1 MIIMPKFLQM
11 KSLDDTDRAILA
23 LAQGDLPIEER
34 PFDVWADQ
42 LGMEVHELLGRL
54 NKLKE
59 QGIIRD
65 IKAILRHK
73 HVGLS
78 SGAMVAWAV
87 PADRVEEIGYKIA
100 GSEWVTH
107 CYERPAFGEYTVFSM
122 VHGRSDD
129 DVMQVLKEISAAV
142 GIDRYKVFWSVQEL
156 KKSSMKYF

>member
-1 MIIMPKFLQM
+1 M
-11 KSLDDTDRAILA
+11 KYLDDKDRAILT

-42 LGMEVHELLGRL
+42 LDLDVHELLGRL
-54 NKLKE
+54 EQLKQE
-59 QGIIRD
+59 GVIRD

-73 HVGLS
+73 SAGFS

-87 PADRVEEIGYKIA
+87 PEDKIEEIGPEIA
-100 GSEWVTH
+100 NSARVTH

-129 DVMQVLKEISAAV
+129 DVVQVLEEIAAAV